1 MARMREVLKC
11 MHLNLIRDPKSIHA
25 ADVGEAIRK
34 SPIPALKGAAPHIYN
49 ALLTY
54 ESLEVRFEFMQHVMR
69 VAILLALQHEVEM
82 FGPAVEG
89 SALASALK
97 QYAADEDSALAQ
109 WLAE

>member
-11 MHLNLIRDPKSIHA
+11 MHLNLIRDPNSTYA

-34 SPIPALKGAAPHIYN
+34 SPIPVLEGAAPHIYN
-49 ALLTY
+49 AILTY

-69 VAILLALQHEVEM
+69 VAVLLALQHEVDM

-89 SALASALK
+89 SALASTLQ
-97 QYAADEDSALAQ
+97 QYAADEDSALAE